1 MCPNMVRKHGKF
13 NGDWTIGG
21 AITIKKVFLLGVQAQ
36 NMVNQAR
43 FMVNHTGT
51 W

>member
-21 AITIKKVFLLGVQAQ
+21 AITIKKVFKHKT
-36 NMVNQAR
+36 MVNQAR